1 MPIFFLTDQYPCIS
15 SLPFQAIQDRLGR
28 LKSHPEEDIAK
39 MMDASHVAN
48 DREGGRP
55 PLSRA
60 LRLERDCLVRLGTS
74 LGRCAEKLVCLA
86 LLDAQRMAARSPH
99 SSGPEYANQW
109 AYFVG
114 ALTPAL
120 DHTGME
126 AKVRGG
132 GARRVLAKYKNCA
145 HPLDPILTLFVASE
159 TSTSLQGVG
168 CASDYDA
175 EASMKMAQGLRREM
189 EKMRMM
195 MGS

>member
-1 MPIFFLTDQYPCIS
+1 MLRCIQGKNTRVDERFCAMPIFFLTDQYPCIS
-15 SLPFQAIQDRLGR
+15 SLSFQAIQDRLGR

-39 MMDASHVAN
+39 MMDASHVVN

-132 GARRVLAKYKNCA
+132 GAPRACKV
-145 HPLDPILTLFVASE
+145 
-159 TSTSLQGVG
+159 
-168 CASDYDA
+168 
-175 EASMKMAQGLRREM
+175 
-189 EKMRMM
+189 
-195 MGS
+195 

>member
-1 MPIFFLTDQYPCIS
+1 
-15 SLPFQAIQDRLGR
+15 
-28 LKSHPEEDIAK
+28 
-39 MMDASHVAN
+39 MDASHVVN
-48 DREGGRP
+48 DWEGGRP

-99 SSGPEYANQW
+99 SSGPEYVNQW

-132 GARRVLAKYKNCA
+132 GLPRGAKYKNCA
-145 HPLDPILTLFVASE
+145 HPLDPILTFVASE
-159 TSTSLQGVG
+159 THTSLQGVG